1 MTNEEIKVYIT
12 TQAPEASFDETGEW
26 LNILIDATQLKP
38 LATSLKSDPLFL
50 DFLFCETCVDF
61 KTHLTLVYHLTSSS
75 NRGINIVLK
84 ANVDRANPAIETVS
98 DLWRTAEFHEREIF
112 EMFGVQFSNH
122 PDLRKLILEE
132 ENPAG
137 FDETKGYWPLRKDFE
152 DPINMIK
159 L

>member
-1 MTNEEIKVYIT
+1 
-12 TQAPEASFDETGEW
+12 
-26 LNILIDATQLKP
+26 
-38 LATSLKSDPLFL
+38 
-50 DFLFCETCVDF
+50 
-61 KTHLTLVYHLTSSS
+61 
-75 NRGINIVLK
+75 
-84 ANVDRANPAIETVS
+84 
-98 DLWRTAEFHEREIF
+98 
-112 EMFGVQFSNH
+112 MFGVQFINH